1 MVGLAIVR
9 CSVEPRFFSLS
20 LSVRLSVRLC
30 LCLTH
35 SLTHSFFF
43 TTIIESES
51 DERSNRIRSKSLL
64 GIGVV

>member
-20 LSVRLSVRLC
+20 LSVCPSLSLS
-30 LCLTH
+30 H

-43 TTIIESES
+43 TTIIES

>member
-43 TTIIESES
+43 TTIIES

>member
-20 LSVRLSVRLC
+20 LCPSVRPSLSLS
-30 LCLTH
+30 H

-43 TTIIESES
+43 TTIIES